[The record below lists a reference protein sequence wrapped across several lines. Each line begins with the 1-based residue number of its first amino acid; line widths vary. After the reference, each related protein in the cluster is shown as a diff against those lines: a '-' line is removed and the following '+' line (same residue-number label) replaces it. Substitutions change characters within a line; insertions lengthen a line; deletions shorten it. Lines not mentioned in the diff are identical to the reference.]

1 MRSLKPLLAWL
12 PLVSLACSPLLL
24 VSCAGKQLEGRVMGI
39 NTRMQDAIAN
49 GSKTIGCAPKETAL
63 GEANIKF
70 ALEALKM
77 GEYYRGKEHVIL
89 ADKYT
94 EIAELKTDPVRCRAP
109 GNVAAAAA
117 PKAGD
122 RDGDGY
128 DDDLD
133 KCPDDPEDFDAFEDE
148 DGCPDKDNDGDGVL
162 DASVLENGIWINV
175 DLKEGLDCRNDAED
189 PDGFEDEDGCP
200 DPDNDKDGILDGTD
214 MCPNDPEDF
223 DQFDSMTAMG
233 PELGDKDG
241 CPEPDNDDDKILD
254 KDDSCPNDPEDM
266 DGDQDED
273 GCPDLVVKVDPCEIK
288 LDPDKKI
295 LFDPGKYALKTK
307 DAAKAAKNLQII
319 QDIATILKTY
329 PNITLRIDGHTDS
342 DKSESYNQKLSKRR
356 VDSVRQALIEAGIDA
371 ARLDICGYG
380 ELRPIEPNKKYTKP
394 DGTPVDG
401 KAANRR
407 TEFIRTDNAA
417 QCGTLDACPYQ

>member
-1 MRSLKPLLAWL
+1 MRGSKLLVAL
-12 PLVSLACSPLLL
+12 PLACLASAPLLL
-24 VSCAGKQLEGRVMGI
+24 MSCAGRTLEGKVDGI

-89 ADKYT
+89 AGKYT

-109 GNVAAAAA
+109 GNVTAAAA
-117 PKAGD
+117 PTAGD

-133 KCPDDPEDFDAFEDE
+133 TCPDDPEDFDAFEDE

-175 DLKEGLDCRNDAED
+175 DLKDDVDCRNDPED

-200 DPDNDKDGILDGTD
+200 DPDNDQDGILDAAD
-214 MCPNDPEDF
+214 SCPNEAEDF
-223 DQFDSMTAMG
+223 DQFDSMEAQG

-241 CPEPDNDDDKILD
+241 CPEPDNDQDGILD
-254 KDDSCPNDPEDM
+254 ADDSCPNDPEDF

-273 GCPDLVVKVDPCEIK
+273 GCPDLAVKLDPCEIK

-295 LFDPGKYALKTK
+295 LFDTGKDSLIVKKVPKGSPVT
-307 DAAKAAKNLQII
+307 AAEITDKNREII
-319 QDIATILKTY
+319 NDIAKILKDH
-329 PNITLRIDGHTDS
+329 PQIRLRIDGHTDS
-342 DKSESYNQKLSKRR
+342 KSSDSYNAKLSKKR
-356 VDSVRQALIEAGIDA
+356 VESVRKALVEAGIDPS
-371 ARLDICGYG
+371 RLEVCGHG
-380 ELRPIEPNKKYTKP
+380 EKKPIDSNNTAE
-394 DGTPVDG
+394 GR
-401 KAANRR
+401 AANRR
-407 TEFIRTDNAA
+407 TEFIRTDNAE
-417 QCGTLDACPYQ
+417 QCGNLDVCTYP